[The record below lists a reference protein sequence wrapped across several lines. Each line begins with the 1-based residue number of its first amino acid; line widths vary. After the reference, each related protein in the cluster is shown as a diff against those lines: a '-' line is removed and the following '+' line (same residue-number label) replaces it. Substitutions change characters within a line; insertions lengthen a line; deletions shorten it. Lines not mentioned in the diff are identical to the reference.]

1 MPDHM
6 LRVYGPYEGDRT
18 ESRSYFF
25 DSQCVGTSYSRD
37 GKHYYRPTRSAE
49 RPVFESLGD
58 LMAHAKAAAK
68 GEHQMPKTL
77 TDEQWDVVRDA
88 ADEMAEILDYDTCN
102 DPECR
107 HLDCR
112 RNRPQ
117 ADAIRQVIAAVEK
130 EG

>member
-1 MPDHM
+1 MPDPM

-68 GEHQMPKTL
+68 
-77 TDEQWDVVRDA
+77 
-88 ADEMAEILDYDTCN
+88 AE
-102 DPECR
+102 
-107 HLDCR
+107 
-112 RNRPQ
+112 
-117 ADAIRQVIAAVEK
+117 
-130 EG
+130 